1 MGHYDIDNLTME
13 FYTVFSINF
22 PISFFTIIVWRMRR
36 GGWWSAMLINLV
48 REAGAGADTQT
59 SGDIYN

>member
-1 MGHYDIDNLTME
+1 ME

-22 PISFFTIIVWRMRR
+22 PIPIFYNDRLEDGE
-36 GGWWSAMLINLV
+36 GGWWSVMLINLV
-48 REAGAGADTQT
+48 SEVEAGAGTRP

>member
-1 MGHYDIDNLTME
+1 ME

-22 PISFFTIIVWRMRR
+22 PIPIFSNDLCLEDGE
-36 GGWWSAMLINLV
+36 GGWWSVMLINLV
-48 REAGAGADTQT
+48 REGEAGAETQR